1 MTGDPF
7 LFDSYAL
14 LLLFQKEKGFEK
26 VANLLREI
34 QQSGIPK
41 YLNAINLGEIIYIT
55 KREYGELKKI
65 EALASI
71 TRLNFNI
78 LPIPNTLIF
87 QAAEYKAQYPLSY
100 ADCFALSSAIEH
112 KAVLVSGD
120 PEFKKVEH
128 LVKIFWL

>member
-1 MTGDPF
+1 M
-7 LFDSYAL
+7 L
-14 LLLFQKEKGFEK
+14 QKEKGFEK
-26 VANLLREI
+26 AANLLREI

-78 LPIPNTLIF
+78 LPIPNTLSECRGRWC
-87 QAAEYKAQYPLSY
+87 AEFREGVGVRIKML
-100 ADCFALSSAIEH
+100 DSST
-112 KAVLVSGD
+112 
-120 PEFKKVEH
+120 PNTNP
-128 LVKIFWL
+128 